1 MDLPLILWGVTCS
14 LPVLGL
20 ARAVHA
26 NRKQSAQKLGSK
38 PRL

>member
-1 MDLPLILWGVTCS
+1 MNMSLVLWGLTCS

-26 NRKQSAQKLGSK
+26 NRKQPAQKPGSK